1 MSKALASFVG
11 LLALLL
17 GATVSTQVRADS
29 DFKVTLLG
37 TGTRVPIR
45 TGSAQARS

>member
-17 GATVSTQVRADS
+17 GATVSTQTKADS
-29 DFKVTLLG
+29 DFKNYGDRNYAKITVT
-37 TGTRVPIR
+37 VH
-45 TGSAQARS
+45 

>member
-11 LLALLL
+11 LFSLLL
-17 GATVSTQVRADS
+17 SATVSTQVKADS

-37 TGTRVPIR
+37 TGTPIPDLDR
-45 TGSAQARS
+45 